1 MLQNHVE
8 SITEIPWTVI
18 NPSNFQIQK
27 ETDKDQQV
35 TSAPVYKQYSTH
47 L

>member
-1 MLQNHVE
+1 MLQNPVE
-8 SITEIPWTVI
+8 SITDTVI
-18 NPSNFQIQK
+18 DPSNFQIQK

-35 TSAPVYKQYSTH
+35 TSAPVYKQYLTH